1 MEDLEDEAKTM
12 MMLLYGKSHAQKLK
26 KEALLAKQRR
36 PSLNETWTW
45 MMSVIF
51 FKAESKIIS
60 GVF

>member
-1 MEDLEDEAKTM
+1 M